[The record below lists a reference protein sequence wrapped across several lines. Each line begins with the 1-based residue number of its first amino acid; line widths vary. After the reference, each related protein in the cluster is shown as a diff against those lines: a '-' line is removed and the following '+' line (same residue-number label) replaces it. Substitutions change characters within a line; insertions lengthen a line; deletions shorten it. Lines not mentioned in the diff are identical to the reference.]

1 MSRIAVILTNP
12 WEYNTSSMLRC
23 RTIIC
28 ALADSGHK
36 VICFTPFPEYD
47 NLYYVHSS
55 IEHDNIELIR
65 FGKQKSPSNQDNR
78 NNNRVLRKRISS
90 IVRFFVRKVDV
101 FGSSLLLLP
110 YRSSISSRISKEKV
124 DCIISFSD
132 PMTAHMIGKY
142 CKKKNPCVKY
152 IQQWGDPLAA
162 DTIAKTAQP
171 VWVRKLIEKSMIKLA
186 NRVYYVSPFT
196 LEEQKKLYPKQSEKM
211 RFLPTPSLPY
221 CEIDNTS
228 NHEGIVMGYFGS
240 YNSKARNILPLYEA
254 ARKVNDLTLY
264 IIGDSD
270 VKLESAENI
279 RIIPR
284 VSKED
289 LDSYIQQVDVIIC
302 LMNKKG
308 NQIPGKVYH
317 DASSTKDIL
326 LIKDGEYGD
335 SIQLFFEKYNHYTF
349 VENNVTAIST
359 AFEDYLR
366 NGVPQRE
373 PVSAFQAEVIANR
386 MLE

>member
-1 MSRIAVILTNP
+1 MSKIAVILTNP

-23 RTIIC
+23 RTLIC
-28 ALADSGHK
+28 ALADCGHRI
-36 VICFTPFPEYD
+36 ICFTPYPECD
-47 NLYYVHSS
+47 NLYFCHSS

-65 FGKQKSPSNQDNR
+65 FGKQNASSIETIS
-78 NNNRVLRKRISS
+78 KRDRGRRTIISS
-90 IVRFFVRKVDV
+90 IARSIVRKVDV

-110 YRSSISSRISKEKV
+110 FRSSISIRISKEDV
-124 DCIISFSD
+124 DYIISFSD

-142 CKKKNPCVKY
+142 CKKRNPHVKY

-171 VWVRKLIEKSMIKLA
+171 VWVRKMIERSLINPA
-186 NRVYYVSPFT
+186 NSVYYVSPFT
-196 LEEQKKLYPKQSEKM
+196 LEEQKRLFPKQSEKM

-221 CEIDNTS
+221 NVDDNIL

-240 YNSKARNILPLYEA
+240 YNSKARNIIPFYEA
-254 ARKVNDLTLY
+254 ARKSSKITFY

-270 VKLESAENI
+270 IKLEPEENI
-279 RIIPR
+279 LILPR
-284 VSKED
+284 VSKEE
-289 LDSYIQQVDVIIC
+289 LDSYMKQVDVIIC

-335 SIQLFFEKYNHYTF
+335 SIQKFFDKYNHYTF
-349 VENNVTAIST
+349 VDNNMDSIST
-359 AFEDYLR
+359 VFEEYLR

-373 PVSAFQAEVIANR
+373 PVSDFQASVIANCL
-386 MLE
+386 LE